1 MSTENKKESTTP
13 DLKVT
18 DLPIY
23 EALSK
28 TYNKMKQLIGMY
40 HPEVSE
46 IHDKIAILFK
56 EKTSKSGGKY
66 VLAKVVKA
74 PPTLS
79 VLCKKEYV
87 YLIYISDEAWG
98 LMDDAQQE
106 ALIDR
111 CLCSIKI
118 KYDKKAEDVKY
129 LIVKEDVVAYK
140 AELSRHGYWWKDV
153 EEKLEE
159 LHKKPEDEDEDEEDD
174 NQRMKSSGPAI
185 DEDKV
190 EDILVSMG
198 EEVNSS
204 DESDDS
210 EESEED

>member
-1 MSTENKKESTTP
+1 MSTENKKESTAP

-18 DLPIY
+18 AFPMY
-23 EALSK
+23 QALSK
-28 TYNKMKQLIGMY
+28 TYNKMNKLIGMY
-40 HPEVSE
+40 HPELAE
-46 IHDKIAILFK
+46 ISSKIAILFK

-74 PPTLS
+74 PPTIS
-79 VLCKKEYV
+79 VLCKKEYI

-98 LMDDAQQE
+98 LMDESQQE
-106 ALIDR
+106 ALLDR

-118 KYDKKAEDVKY
+118 KTDKKAEEIKY

-140 AELSRHGYWWKDV
+140 AELSRHGYWWKEI

-159 LHKKPEDEDEDEEDD
+159 LHKKPDDKDEDKEDD
-174 NQRMKSSGPAI
+174 NQRMRSPSPPI
-185 DEDKV
+185 DEGKV
-190 EDILVSMG
+190 EDLLVSMG

>member
-1 MSTENKKESTTP
+1 MSTENKKESTSP

-79 VLCKKEYV
+79 VLCKKEYI
-87 YLIYISDEAWG
+87 YIIYISDEAWG
-98 LMDDAQQE
+98 LMDEAQQE

-140 AELSRHGYWWKDV
+140 AELSRHGYWWKEV

-159 LHKKPEDEDEDEEDD
+159 LHKKPDDDDDDEDD
-174 NQRMKSSGPAI
+174 NQRMKSSGPPI
-185 DEDKV
+185 DEVKV
-190 EDILVSMG
+190 EDILSSIG
-198 EEVNSS
+198 DEETASS
-204 DESDDS
+204 DES
-210 EESEED
+210 EEE